1 MISITIDDKQVRKAF
16 ATAPAH
22 LARELSR
29 EVNTYVTTGSSDFSK
44 RAFRAPDD
52 RRQVPNGLWLRPR
65 LSLGLR
71 RVTGQVA
78 AAWYRKQT
86 PLVSEI
92 GAIIASVGFLD
103 GKAARIARV
112 HELGTVKYGGKLPD
126 IVPKRAKYLAIP
138 NRGRAAARATKVQGI
153 VKLKKVGIPPRLGF
167 VSWWTSAARV
177 DELQRRA
184 VAAAVRAMKKAAGRG

>member
-1 MISITIDDKQVRKAF
+1 MSISIDDKQIRKAF

-44 RAFRAPDD
+44 RAMRAPDD

-65 LSLGLR
+65 MSPGLR
-71 RVTGQVA
+71 RVTGQVS

-86 PLVSEI
+86 PIVSEI
-92 GAIIASVGFLD
+92 GAIVASVGFLD

-138 NRGRAAARATKVQGI
+138 NRGRAAARATKVQSI
-153 VKLKKVGIPPRLGF
+153 VRLKKVGIPPRFGF

-177 DELQRRA
+177 EELKRRA
-184 VAAAVRAMKKAAGRG
+184 VAAAVRAMKKAAARG